1 MTLFEK
7 ISYINRVVPF
17 SKVLYQIHGLMIE
30 STQQIYCI
38 YHQDINEKSAR
49 VYINNKQDGSDGLY
63 CFKCGNFSAFKVVLK
78 SLNENIPETLKW
90 FEVNYGV
97 DFKDS
102 SLGSNS
108 KEVKRLS
115 ELILKCKEHSKTVK
129 WSNID
134 VNRLALTVKKYKN
147 DILTDIRLNKIN
159 RKLNEKS

>member
-1 MTLFEK
+1 M
-7 ISYINRVVPF
+7 
-17 SKVLYQIHGLMIE
+17 
-30 STQQIYCI
+30 
-38 YHQDINEKSAR
+38 KSCH
-49 VYINNKQDGSDGLY
+49 D
-63 CFKCGNFSAFKVVLK
+63 
-78 SLNENIPETLKW
+78 NIPEALKW
-90 FEVNYGV
+90 FETNYNI